1 MIVSPK
7 YKFQVLLDQK
17 GLGGR
22 TYILS
27 TQGNTVHELFDNAE
41 IVEREKSGKE
51 WPAMSLND
59 VTESV
64 LIAVAKA
71 IIEQVGDK

>member
-1 MIVSPK
+1 
-7 YKFQVLLDQK
+7 
-17 GLGGR
+17 
-22 TYILS
+22 
-27 TQGNTVHELFDNAE
+27 
-41 IVEREKSGKE
+41 VEREKSGKE

>member
-1 MIVSPK
+1 MSPK